1 MCKGMDQCTWFQGYV
16 RTCLLS
22 LKIWKGRLIYSI
34 FLICSGKEDSFNQ
47 PRTFCLT
54 NLSLSAFPNPH
65 SSGRRKGP
73 KQWHVW
79 SLPGKEGA
87 LGLKCVSTDKVGNEH
102 FHVLRNL
109 QFLLQDSQTVLF
121 QILAEHY
128 LLITLRYSKKWCHG
142 LESLFVCFTAV
153 KPSSTK
159 DCRIVSFFCYKIKSL
174 EKQVMKSSR
183 NKGRLKKKDCWLCV
197 KQISFGY
204 FTQPLNHAWSTHEM
218 SEIMDLY
225 LLGEVH
231 SWISTVGDIFWSD
244 VFKKK
249 KYGTGYH
256 LQLE

>member
-1 MCKGMDQCTWFQGYV
+1 MDQCTWFQGYV
-16 RTCLLS
+16 RTRLLP
-22 LKIWKGRLIYSI
+22 LKIWKGRLISSI

-54 NLSLSAFPNPH
+54 NLSLSLFPNPH
-65 SSGRRKGP
+65 SSERRKGP

-79 SLPGKEGA
+79 SLPGKEGD

-121 QILAEHY
+121 QILAERY

-142 LESLFVCFTAV
+142 LELLSVCFTAV

-159 DCRIVSFFCYKIKSL
+159 ECRIVSFFCCKIERL
-174 EKQVMKSSR
+174 EKQVMKSSK
-183 NKGRLKKKDCWLCV
+183 NKGRLKKDCWLCV

-204 FTQPLNHAWSTHEM
+204 FTQPLNHVWSAHYL

-225 LLGEVH
+225 LLGETH
-231 SWISTVGDIFWSD
+231 SWIPAVGDIFWSE
-244 VFKKK
+244 V
-249 KYGTGYH
+249 H
-256 LQLE
+256 LRKRNMALVIIYN